1 MHFNVEFAD
10 FWFKT
15 CFAPTLILICPQ
27 SHGNAKFSEKL
38 LFLQLTRTCT
48 CAYQAV
54 RNVSFSVNFA
64 QVRIK

>member
-15 CFAPTLILICPQ
+15 YFAPTLILIWPQ

-38 LFLQLTRTCT
+38 LFLQLTR
-48 CAYQAV
+48 AHV
-54 RNVSFSVNFA
+54 RA
-64 QVRIK
+64 HTRR